1 MQGVAGK
8 LGSVSD
14 AAIPPRVQR
23 FISTHI
29 DSIEKLEVLLL
40 LRMRTDREWSAKD
53 VSLELRITEASAAMR
68 LADLAASRLL
78 MEVASTP
85 PSYRYSPASHEDAQ
99 DVSELQDTY
108 STRRV
113 SVISFIFSKPLEKVR
128 GFADA
133 FRLKRDKDD
142 DNG

>member
-1 MQGVAGK
+1 
-8 LGSVSD
+8 VSD

-23 FISTHI
+23 FIATHI

-40 LRMRTDREWSAKD
+40 LRARAERDWTARDI
-53 VSLELRITEASAAMR
+53 SLELRITDASAAARLEDLMVRR
-68 LADLAASRLL
+68 LA
-78 MEVASTP
+78 EKHGTNP
-85 PSYRYSPASHEDAQ
+85 PTYRYRPASADDAE
-99 DVSELQDTY
+99 VIGELQATY

-113 SVISFIFSKPLEKVR
+113 SVISFIFSKPLDKVR

-142 DNG
+142 ENG

>member
-1 MQGVAGK
+1 M
-8 LGSVSD
+8 SD

-40 LRMRTDREWSAKD
+40 MRARADREWTARD
-53 VSLELRITEASAAMR
+53 VSQELRITESSATAR
-68 LADLAASRLL
+68 LEDLTDRRLL
-78 MEVASTP
+78 DKKGSSPDTYRFHPAST
-85 PSYRYSPASHEDAQ
+85 EDSQ
-99 DVSELQDTY
+99 DISELQATY

-113 SVISFIFSKPLEKVR
+113 SVISFIFSKPLDRVR

-133 FRLKRDKDD
+133 FRIKRDKDD
-142 DNG
+142 GHG

>member
-1 MQGVAGK
+1 
-8 LGSVSD
+8 VSD

-40 LRMRTDREWSAKD
+40 MRARADREWTARD
-53 VSLELRITEASAAMR
+53 VSQELRITEASAAAR
-68 LADLAASRLL
+68 LQDLTARRLL
-78 MEVASTP
+78 VEKGSSP
-85 PSYRYSPASHEDAQ
+85 LSYRFGPASSDDAQ
-99 DVSELQDTY
+99 DVAELQETY

-113 SVISFIFSKPLEKVR
+113 SVISFIFSRPLDRVR

-142 DNG
+142 DHG

>member
-1 MQGVAGK
+1 
-8 LGSVSD
+8 VSD

-40 LRMRTDREWSAKD
+40 MRARADREWTARD
-53 VSLELRITEASAAMR
+53 VSQELRITELSASARLEDLTARQLLEPREGSPATYRFNPASAA
-68 LADLAASRLL
+68 
-78 MEVASTP
+78 
-85 PSYRYSPASHEDAQ
+85 DAQ
-99 DVSELQDTY
+99 DVSELQATY

-113 SVISFIFSKPLEKVR
+113 SVISFIFSKPLDRVR

-133 FRLKRDKDD
+133 FRIKRDKDD
-142 DNG
+142 GNG

>member
-1 MQGVAGK
+1 
-8 LGSVSD
+8 VSD
-14 AAIPPRVQR
+14 AVIPPRVQR

-40 LRMRTDREWSAKD
+40 LRNRAEREWTARD
-53 VSLELRITEASAAMR
+53 VSQELRITEASAAAR
-68 LADLAASRLL
+68 LQDLTARRLL
-78 MEVASTP
+78 LETGSTP
-85 PSYRYSPASHEDAQ
+85 PSYRFGPASPEDAQ
-99 DVSELQDTY
+99 DVAELQETY

-113 SVISFIFSKPLEKVR
+113 SVISFIFSKPLDRVR

-142 DNG
+142 GNG

>member
-1 MQGVAGK
+1 M
-8 LGSVSD
+8 SD
-14 AAIPPRVQR
+14 AVIPQRVQR

-40 LRMRTDREWSAKD
+40 LRARAEREWNARE
-53 VSLELRITEASAAMR
+53 VSQELRITEASAAAR
-68 LADLAASRLL
+68 LEDLTARRLL
-78 MEVASTP
+78 VASGGSST
-85 PSYRYSPASHEDAQ
+85 YRFGPASPDDAQ
-99 DVSELQDTY
+99 SITELQETY

-113 SVISFIFSKPLEKVR
+113 SVISYIFSKPLDKVR

-142 DNG
+142 GNG

>member
-1 MQGVAGK
+1 M
-8 LGSVSD
+8 SD
-14 AAIPPRVQR
+14 AVIPPRVQR
-23 FISTHI
+23 FIATHI

-40 LRMRTDREWSAKD
+40 LRTQADREWTARD
-53 VSLELRITEASAAMR
+53 ISLELRIAETSAAMR
-68 LADLAASRLL
+68 LTDLTARRL
-78 MEVASTP
+78 VAQVGEGR
-85 PSYRYSPASHEDAQ
+85 YRYGPASAEDAQ
-99 DVSELQDTY
+99 DVAELSATY

-142 DNG
+142 PNG

>member
-1 MQGVAGK
+1 M
-8 LGSVSD
+8 SD

-40 LRMRTDREWSAKD
+40 LRARAEREWTARD
-53 VSLELRITEASAAMR
+53 VSQELRINESSSAAR
-68 LADLAASRLL
+68 LEDLTARRLL
-78 MEVASTP
+78 VKGDGNPA
-85 PSYRYSPASHEDAQ
+85 SYRFSPASADDAQ
-99 DVSELQDTY
+99 AVGELQDTY

-113 SVISFIFSKPLEKVR
+113 SVISFIFSKPLDKVR

-142 DNG
+142 DHG

>member
-1 MQGVAGK
+1 
-8 LGSVSD
+8 VSD
-14 AAIPPRVQR
+14 AVIPPRVQR

-40 LRMRTDREWSAKD
+40 LRARADRDWNARD
-53 VSLELRITEASAAMR
+53 VSQELRITEASANAR
-68 LADLAASRLL
+68 LEDLKARRLL
-78 MEVASTP
+78 VAAGNP
-85 PSYRYSPASHEDAQ
+85 PTYRYNPASSDDAQ
-99 DVSELQDTY
+99 DVAQLQETY

-113 SVISFIFSKPLEKVR
+113 SVISFIFSKPLDKVR

-142 DNG
+142 DHG

>member
-1 MQGVAGK
+1 
-8 LGSVSD
+8 VSD
-14 AAIPPRVQR
+14 AVIPPRVQR

-40 LRMRTDREWSAKD
+40 LRTRAEREWTAHD
-53 VSLELRITEASAAMR
+53 VSQELRITESSATARLEDLFARKLLVSAAGSPAR
-68 LADLAASRLL
+68 
-78 MEVASTP
+78 
-85 PSYRYSPASHEDAQ
+85 YRYGPASPDEDKDIIA
-99 DVSELQDTY
+99 LQETY

-113 SVISFIFSKPLEKVR
+113 SVISFIFSKPLDKVR

-142 DNG
+142 GHG

>member
-1 MQGVAGK
+1 M
-8 LGSVSD
+8 SD
-14 AAIPPRVQR
+14 AVIPPRVQR

-40 LRMRTDREWSAKD
+40 MRSRASREWNARD
-53 VSLELRITEASAAMR
+53 VSQELRITEASANAR
-68 LADLAASRLL
+68 LEDLTARRFLL
-78 MEVASTP
+78 RQAGP
-85 PSYRYSPASHEDAQ
+85 PPTYRFNPASLEDEQ
-99 DVSELQDTY
+99 DISALQETY

-113 SVISFIFSKPLEKVR
+113 SVISFIFSKPLDKVR

-142 DNG
+142 GHG

>member
-1 MQGVAGK
+1 M
-8 LGSVSD
+8 SD
-14 AAIPPRVQR
+14 AVIPQRVQR
-23 FISTHI
+23 FIATHI

-40 LRMRTDREWSAKD
+40 LRAHAEREWTARD
-53 VSLELRITEASAAMR
+53 VSLELRIAESSAAMR
-68 LADLAASRLL
+68 LTDLTARRLAAQ
-78 MEVASTP
+78 VAEGR
-85 PSYRYSPASHEDAQ
+85 YRFGPLNAEDAQ
-99 DVSELQDTY
+99 DVAELAATY

-142 DNG
+142 PNG

>member
-1 MQGVAGK
+1 
-8 LGSVSD
+8 VSD
-14 AAIPPRVQR
+14 AVIPPRVQR

-40 LRMRTDREWSAKD
+40 MRARADREWTARD
-53 VSLELRITEASAAMR
+53 VSQELRITEASATAR
-68 LADLAASRLL
+68 LEDWAVRRLL
-78 MEVASTP
+78 AVKDGSPPHYRFKPAST
-85 PSYRYSPASHEDAQ
+85 EDEQ
-99 DVSELQDTY
+99 DVSALQDTY

-113 SVISFIFSKPLEKVR
+113 SVISFIFSKPLDKVR

-142 DNG
+142 GHG

>member
-1 MQGVAGK
+1 
-8 LGSVSD
+8 VSD
-14 AAIPPRVQR
+14 AVIPPRVQR

-40 LRMRTDREWSAKD
+40 MRSRAEREWNARD
-53 VSLELRITEASAAMR
+53 VSQELRITEASASAR
-68 LADLAASRLL
+68 LEDLAARRLL
-78 MEVASTP
+78 AMKAGP
-85 PSYRYSPASHEDAQ
+85 PPTYRFSPASLEDEQ
-99 DVSELQDTY
+99 DISALQETY

-113 SVISFIFSKPLEKVR
+113 SVISFIFSKPLDKVR

-142 DNG
+142 GHG

>member
-1 MQGVAGK
+1 M
-8 LGSVSD
+8 SD
-14 AAIPPRVQR
+14 AVIPPRVQR

-40 LRMRTDREWSAKD
+40 MRARAEREWNARD
-53 VSLELRITEASAAMR
+53 VSLELRITEASAAAR
-68 LADLAASRLL
+68 LQDLTASRLL
-78 MEVASTP
+78 VEKGNPS
-85 PSYRYSPASHEDAQ
+85 SYRYSPASSEDAQ
-99 DVSELQDTY
+99 DVAALQETY

-113 SVISFIFSKPLEKVR
+113 SVISFIFSKPLDRVK

-142 DNG
+142 GHG